1 MGGVRPLALPKTA
14 RLTTQRE
21 YDRVHATGLRFH
33 GRFVAARV
41 ELLPAARVAE
51 SQLGLRVAKRHGNA
65 VLRNR
70 IKRLL
75 REGFR
80 RSRAGWP
87 APAAVVLMPKTTA
100 WPELKL
106 RDLQDDFERLGR
118 QIARWAEAA
127 ASGTA
132 RRGADGRRAAQN
144 ATDGEPEFDA

>member
-1 MGGVRPLALPKTA
+1 MGLPQTT
-14 RLTTQRE
+14 RLKTQRE

-33 GRFVAARV
+33 GRYVAARV
-41 ELLPAARVAE
+41 ELLDTGATTT

-80 RSRAGWP
+80 RSRPEWP
-87 APAAVVLMPKTTA
+87 VAAAVVLMPKTTA

-106 RDLQDDFERLGR
+106 RDLQDDFERLRR
-118 QIARWAEAA
+118 QIARWAAGQPPESRSPRTAA
-127 ASGTA
+127 GHQ
-132 RRGADGRRAAQN
+132 DE
-144 ATDGEPEFDA
+144 EPDSDR

>member
-1 MGGVRPLALPKTA
+1 MSGVRRLGLPPKA
-14 RLTTQRE
+14 RLKTQGE

-33 GRFVAARV
+33 GRFVSARV
-41 ELLPAARVAE
+41 ELLGAGAPKA

-80 RSRAGWP
+80 RSRPGWP
-87 APAAVVLMPKTTA
+87 VAAAVVLMPKTTA

-118 QIARWAEAA
+118 QIVRWSASHQPENRSPRTAA
-127 ASGTA
+127 GHQ
-132 RRGADGRRAAQN
+132 DE
-144 ATDGEPEFDA
+144 EPDPDR